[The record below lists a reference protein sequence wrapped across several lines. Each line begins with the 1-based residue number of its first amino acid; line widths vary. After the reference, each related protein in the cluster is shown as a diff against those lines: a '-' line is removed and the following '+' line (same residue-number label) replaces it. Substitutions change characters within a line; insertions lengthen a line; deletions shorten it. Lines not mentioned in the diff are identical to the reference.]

1 MGINSKVQAFIS
13 DLIHSV
19 IQGLNELRHFSIFTT
34 KPHIDVKFPFKT
46 AQQGLLVKSGRHQS
60 GISRIIQSSHTSLQT
75 CILYSIGT
83 YMHVCKELW
92 EE

>member
-19 IQGLNELRHFSIFTT
+19 IQGSNELRHFSIFTT

-60 GISRIIQSSHTSLQT
+60 GISRITFI
-75 CILYSIGT
+75 YSIFP
-83 YMHVCKELW
+83 YFFANMHIIA
-92 EE
+92 